1 VAGLTAR
8 QDPRASLRS
17 RIRNLSIAV
26 ILAALGTPAVNADEL
41 RPGLLQIRELPSG
54 KFDVMWKTSN
64 AESVAELRP
73 EMPDNCVI
81 HGKRREF
88 RTDALTVTSWQVQCP
103 DGLEGQLL
111 GIAGLDGIDTDV
123 LVRIER
129 LDGSHQIER
138 LTSFSPTLKIAART
152 DFAGTSATYFNFGI
166 SHILSGYDHLLFVLA
181 LILLLDKGRQVLV
194 AVTAFTL
201 AHSVTLTVATL
212 GIFRPEQTPI
222 EAAIALSILFLAV
235 ELARKQNGFDSMTIR
250 QPWLVAFVFG
260 LLHGFGFA
268 GALLQAGLP
277 QNDVPAALLFFNVG
291 VETGQVIFIGIVL
304 TIAYLLRGSTLRRQP
319 LLPRLPQY
327 GIGIVA
333 AFWTIERVAA
343 FWV

>member
-1 VAGLTAR
+1 M
-8 QDPRASLRS
+8 SLR
-17 RIRNLSIAV
+17 RNLSIGI
-26 ILAALGTPAVNADEL
+26 ILAALSTPAVNADEL
-41 RPGLLQIRELPSG
+41 RPGLLEIRELPSG
-54 KFDVMWKTSN
+54 TFDVMWKTSN
-64 AESVAELRP
+64 AESLADLRP
-73 EMPDNCVI
+73 ELPDNCAM

-103 DGLEGQLL
+103 EGLEGRLL
-111 GIAGLDGIDTDV
+111 GINGLDAIDTDI
-123 LVRIER
+123 LVRIQR
-129 LDGSHQIER
+129 LDGSRQIER
-138 LTSFSPTLKIAART
+138 LTPFSPSLKIAVRT
-152 DFAGTSATYFNFGI
+152 GLAGTSATYFNFGI
-166 SHILSGYDHLLFVLA
+166 THILSGYDHLLFVLA
-181 LILLLDKGRQVLV
+181 LILLLDKGRQVMI

-212 GIFRPEQTPI
+212 GIFRPAQTPI
-222 EAAIALSILFLAV
+222 EAVIALSILFLAV

-277 QNDVPAALLFFNVG
+277 QQDVPAALLFFNVG
-291 VETGQVIFIGIVL
+291 VEAGQVFFIGTVL
-304 TIAYLLRGSTLRRQP
+304 ALAYLMRESALQQQP
-319 LLPRLPQY
+319 LLTQVPQY

-343 FWV
+343 FWS